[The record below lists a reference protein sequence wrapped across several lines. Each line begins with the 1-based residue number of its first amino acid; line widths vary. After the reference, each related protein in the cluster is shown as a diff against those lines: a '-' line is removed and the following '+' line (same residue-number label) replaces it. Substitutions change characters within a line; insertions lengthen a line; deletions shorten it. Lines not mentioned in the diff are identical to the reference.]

1 MSKNHINLSLCR
13 HVFDHNGQTLTW
25 LSHNT
30 NKPPLHLTDLDK
42 SQALSADKAL
52 PLWRAKT
59 ATIWH
64 GDYHQAKALL
74 DAAKRR
80 LNKAAKTG
88 DTLLESFHKH
98 RMQQQQKSHLLSH
111 LCVIVQPN
119 WQLTLP
125 RAPNIQAACKQ
136 AFGFDNTE
144 PVLIS
149 LQALLGYIGAEQ
161 WHQKGVAI
169 KALDEQHIHV
179 PFGVFSP
186 LRGEYLE
193 LMLQAALPQ
202 HCHNAWDI
210 GTGSGVLA
218 ALLAKRGLK
227 NIIATDT
234 NPTAIAAAQA
244 NFERLHIDQHIQL
257 HEQDLFPA
265 GKADLIVCNPPWLPA
280 KPSSIIETALYDA
293 DSHML
298 KSFLN
303 GVTERL
309 NENGQAWLIMSDLAE
324 RIGLRKPNDLS
335 DWIAAAQLRLIA
347 KHDAKPEHAKAQNPN
362 DPLYTARS
370 EEITSLYCLEK
381 I

>member
-1 MSKNHINLSLCR
+1 MSKNNQNPALSR
-13 HVFDHNGQTLTW
+13 HTFEHNNQNLTW
-25 LSHNT
+25 LSHNAV
-30 NKPPLHLTDLDK
+30 KPPQTLVDISK
-42 SQALSADKAL
+42 NQSLSADKAL

-59 ATIWH
+59 ATVWH

-88 DTLLESFHKH
+88 DTLLDSFHKH

-125 RAPNIQAACKQ
+125 RAPNIQTACEQ

-169 KALDEQHIHV
+169 KALDDQHIHV

-186 LRGEYLE
+186 LRGEYLQ
-193 LMLQAALPQ
+193 LMLQATLPQ
-202 HCHNAWDI
+202 GCQSAWDI
-210 GTGSGVLA
+210 GTGSGILA
-218 ALLAKRGLK
+218 ALLAKRGVK

-234 NPTAIAAAQA
+234 NPIAITTAQA
-244 NFERLHIDQHIQL
+244 NFKRLQVASHIQL
-257 HEQDLFPA
+257 HEQDLFPE

-293 DSHML
+293 DSNML

-303 GVTERL
+303 GAAERL
-309 NENGQAWLIMSDLAE
+309 HDGGQAWLIMSDLAE
-324 RIGLRKPNDLS
+324 RIGLRQEHDLN

-362 DPLYTARS
+362 DPLYAARS